1 MKEDV
6 KEKDA
11 SLKTPD
17 VSTDAETPEPEN
29 MQDKINKI
37 TEGKTPKKRFR
48 IVEPKTSKY
57 PVLNAEL
64 LGRKGKKIFV
74 AEGIIDDEPFKIG
87 IRRGVPIETQ
97 LMLKVTADVF
107 ALRGKKSADDT
118 EGGEPPKRDPS
129 TWHSLGETNREIY
142 AITVASM
149 MVLIDEDDAPITDP
163 DTGQFVPLFSRNGV
177 GGEVPIEE
185 MSDLVLSDLYNMVQ
199 EVQAPSAAA
208 DMLNEFQNPS

>member
-11 SLKTPD
+11 SQETSD
-17 VSTDAETPEPEN
+17 VSTDAETAEPEN

-37 TEGKTPKKRFR
+37 TEGAKPKKRFR

-74 AEGIIDDEPFKIG
+74 AEGIIDDEPFRIG

-97 LMLKVTADVF
+97 LMLRVTADAF
-107 ALRGKKSADDT
+107 ALRRKKPEDAEDT
-118 EGGEPPKRDPS
+118 EQPQQDPS
-129 TWHSLGETNREIY
+129 TWHSVAEANREIY
-142 AITVASM
+142 AIKVSSM
-149 MVLIDEDDAPITDP
+149 MVLIDEDDEPVIDP
-163 DTGQFVPLFSRNGV
+163 DTGQYVPLFSRNGV
-177 GGEVPIEE
+177 GGKVPIEE
-185 MSDLVLSDLYNMVQ
+185 MSDLVLGDLYQMVE

>member
-6 KEKDA
+6 TEADATQEKPDA
-11 SLKTPD
+11 SSNDETSETEDLQSKLD
-17 VSTDAETPEPEN
+17 AVTDGA
-29 MQDKINKI
+29 K
-37 TEGKTPKKRFR
+37 PKKKFR
-48 IVEPKTSKY
+48 IVEQKTSKY

-64 LGRKGKKIFV
+64 LGRKGKKIFI

-97 LMLKVTADVF
+97 LMLRVTADVF
-107 ALRGKKSADDT
+107 GLRRNKKSEDAEDQ
-118 EGGEPPKRDPS
+118 PQQDPS
-129 TWHSLGETNREIY
+129 TWQSVAETNREIHE
-142 AITVASM
+142 IKVASM
-149 MVLIDEDDAPITDP
+149 MVLIDEEDEPIIDP
-163 DTGQFVPLFSRNGV
+163 DTGQYVPLFSRNGV

-185 MSDLVLSDLYNMVQ
+185 MSDLVIGDLYRMVE